1 MGIHCLLAERITSS
15 SSGNMLRFLTL
26 AAALALAAGMGMDEK
41 KIMKD
46 MMVFN
51 SMTACWGK
59 GNMYLYKLALL
70 EATEQC
76 TQQDHHNLLK
86 PANPILSLLNQD
98 AETLPF
104 QLSNNQAR
112 NNNPFLSSSNSNNP
126 FKSSSSQLNLN
137 AWNNLWGNSRSKRQ
151 AEGLLQPTEE
161 DFREFLEDFEE
172 FKGDIATKMGNLTC
186 VMQKLNML
194 TTHYKDCYDIAR
206 SFPQSAL
213 NRNPLTKVFGR
224 HMVFFK
230 CAKKVEHKCC
240 AMACANDMLETLYG
254 KNDNYD
260 WTQHNMPQNKYKRAA
275 LTLKI
280 MYGTASDEEMAIN
293 DFFFGM
299 DM

>member
-1 MGIHCLLAERITSS
+1 MGD
-15 SSGNMLRFLTL
+15 ML
-26 AAALALAAGMGMDEK
+26 D
-41 KIMKD
+41 
-46 MMVFN
+46 
-51 SMTACWGK
+51 
-59 GNMYLYKLALL
+59 
-70 EATEQC
+70 
-76 TQQDHHNLLK
+76 
-86 PANPILSLLNQD
+86 
-98 AETLPF
+98 
-104 QLSNNQAR
+104 
-112 NNNPFLSSSNSNNP
+112 
-126 FKSSSSQLNLN
+126 
-137 AWNNLWGNSRSKRQ
+137 NNLQVNMKAYTGGDLRDK
-151 AEGLLQPTEE
+151 
-161 DFREFLEDFEE
+161 LE
-172 FKGDIATKMGNLTC
+172 
-186 VMQKLNML
+186 
-194 TTHYKDCYDIAR
+194 THYKDCYDIAR

-254 KNDNYD
+254 TNDNDD

>member
-1 MGIHCLLAERITSS
+1 MG
-15 SSGNMLRFLTL
+15 
-26 AAALALAAGMGMDEK
+26 

-112 NNNPFLSSSNSNNP
+112 NNNP
-126 FKSSSSQLNLN
+126 
-137 AWNNLWGNSRSKRQ
+137 
-151 AEGLLQPTEE
+151 
-161 DFREFLEDFEE
+161 
-172 FKGDIATKMGNLTC
+172 
-186 VMQKLNML
+186 
-194 TTHYKDCYDIAR
+194 
-206 SFPQSAL
+206 
-213 NRNPLTKVFGR
+213 LTKVFGR

-254 KNDNYD
+254 TNDNYD

>member
-1 MGIHCLLAERITSS
+1 MGHSLTACREDHYSS

-126 FKSSSSQLNLN
+126 FKSSSSQLTLN
-137 AWNNLWGNSRSKRQ
+137 
-151 AEGLLQPTEE
+151 
-161 DFREFLEDFEE
+161 
-172 FKGDIATKMGNLTC
+172 
-186 VMQKLNML
+186 
-194 TTHYKDCYDIAR
+194 
-206 SFPQSAL
+206 
-213 NRNPLTKVFGR
+213 
-224 HMVFFK
+224 
-230 CAKKVEHKCC
+230 
-240 AMACANDMLETLYG
+240 AMACANDMLEPLYG
-254 KNDNYD
+254 TNDNSD
-260 WTQHNMPQNKYKRAA
+260 WTQHNMP
-275 LTLKI
+275 
-280 MYGTASDEEMAIN
+280 
-293 DFFFGM
+293 
-299 DM
+299 

>member
-1 MGIHCLLAERITSS
+1 
-15 SSGNMLRFLTL
+15 
-26 AAALALAAGMGMDEK
+26 
-41 KIMKD
+41 

-126 FKSSSSQLNLN
+126 FKSSSSQLNL
-137 AWNNLWGNSRSKRQ
+137 
-151 AEGLLQPTEE
+151 
-161 DFREFLEDFEE
+161 
-172 FKGDIATKMGNLTC
+172 
-186 VMQKLNML
+186 
-194 TTHYKDCYDIAR
+194 
-206 SFPQSAL
+206 SAL
-213 NRNPLTKVFGR
+213 NRNPLTKVFGH

-240 AMACANDMLETLYG
+240 AMACA
-254 KNDNYD
+254 NDNYD

>member
-1 MGIHCLLAERITSS
+1 MGIHRLLAERITSS

-151 AEGLLQPTEE
+151 AEGLLQP
-161 DFREFLEDFEE
+161 
-172 FKGDIATKMGNLTC
+172 
-186 VMQKLNML
+186 
-194 TTHYKDCYDIAR
+194 
-206 SFPQSAL
+206 
-213 NRNPLTKVFGR
+213 
-224 HMVFFK
+224 
-230 CAKKVEHKCC
+230 
-240 AMACANDMLETLYG
+240 NDMLETLYG
-254 KNDNYD
+254 TNDNYD